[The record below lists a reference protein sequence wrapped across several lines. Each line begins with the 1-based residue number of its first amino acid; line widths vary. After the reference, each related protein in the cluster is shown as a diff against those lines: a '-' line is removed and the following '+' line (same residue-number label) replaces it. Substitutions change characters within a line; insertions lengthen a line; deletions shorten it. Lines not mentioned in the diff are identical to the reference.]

1 MVSANIEG
9 VGMDPQSG
17 SFIVMLK
24 AEGKVVPMVIG
35 PLEAQ
40 NFMVHLSGQR
50 PPRPLGPDLFLNTLD
65 LLGVKVLR
73 VEVVELKDST
83 FFAKLILEQRGM
95 EYEIDARPSD
105 SMALAIRAEVPI
117 LLAEQI
123 LQDAGID
130 EANVHQ
136 GEIPKA

>member
-1 MVSANIEG
+1 
-9 VGMDPQSG
+9 MDPQSG
-17 SFIVMLK
+17 SFIVMLR
-24 AEGKVVPMVIG
+24 ADGKVVPMVIG

-40 NFMVHLSGQR
+40 NFMVHLSGQK

-83 FFAKLILEQRGM
+83 FFAKLILEQRGL

-117 LLAEQI
+117 LVAEQV

-130 EANVHQ
+130 ETRIHQ